1 MKIMLRKSFFILIV
15 FLCNI
20 LFITPPAF
28 AYVGPGMGGGI
39 IASVLG
45 IVIGIATAIIGVLW
59 FPIKRFIKKRK
70 SDD

>member
-1 MKIMLRKSFFILIV
+1 MFQKLFAILIV
-15 FLCNI
+15 FIYNF
-20 LFITPPAF
+20 LFIVPPAY

-45 IVIGIATAIIGVLW
+45 IVIGIVTAIIGILW

-70 SDD
+70 END